1 MQYFVLALIIGVIIF
16 TLFRMF
22 KKNKTIPS
30 NQYTPIDDINI
41 GLVRNYSSEPQEI
54 ESEKNY
60 LMKQLIKRVIEI
72 KPYRTN
78 GCVS

>member
-30 NQYTPIDDINI
+30 NQYTPIDDINN
-41 GLVRNYSSEPQEI
+41 GLVRNYSSELQEI
-54 ESEKNY
+54 ESRK
-60 LMKQLIKRVIEI
+60 EI
-72 KPYRTN
+72 PYEE
-78 GCVS
+78 VDKKSD

>member
-78 GCVS
+78 ECVS

>member
-30 NQYTPIDDINI
+30 NQYTPIDDINN
-41 GLVRNYSSEPQEI
+41 GLVRSYSSEPQEI
-54 ESEKNY
+54 ESRK
-60 LMKQLIKRVIEI
+60 EI
-72 KPYRTN
+72 PYEE
-78 GCVS
+78 VDKKSD